1 MKLLEGII
9 YTKEM
14 EKLTA
19 ALETMGVVVHNVVY
33 DGRRTV
39 HLGMVEGI
47 ACVYS
52 VLNRVK
58 IRTVIGDERLGTM
71 LETLRSFGNCKFVII
86 PEGQFCLA

>member
-9 YTKEM
+9 YTKDM

-19 ALETMGVVVHNVVY
+19 ALEAMGVVVHKVVY

-39 HLGMVEGI
+39 HYGMDEGI
-47 ACVYS
+47 ARVYNL
-52 VLNRVK
+52 LNRVK

-86 PEGQFCLA
+86 PEEQICPA